1 MDIYILNG
9 DVAQSLFCSKPMPVF
24 CTTTLQFAVQLM
36 HNRYLPRF
44 STSLPHVQQA
54 YNIPMLANSPTASET
69 STTSTILSSNKSIST
84 RIAAAAINV
93 YTQGGERVVVGFSK
107 RYAENK
113 QGAIADESYGKDGV
127 SPELPP
133 KSTASQIP
141 PTGLSTHPLLPRD
154 GRMEHQR
161 QVMADLPRGARKHA
175 HMSRALSSAE

>member
-1 MDIYILNG
+1 M
-9 DVAQSLFCSKPMPVF
+9 
-24 CTTTLQFAVQLM
+24 
-36 HNRYLPRF
+36 
-44 STSLPHVQQA
+44 
-54 YNIPMLANSPTASET
+54 
-69 STTSTILSSNKSIST
+69 
-84 RIAAAAINV
+84 
-93 YTQGGERVVVGFSK
+93 VVGFSK